1 MSTIKIPIYWIN
13 FLRDP
18 SIRVLKLGALQRDR
32 LEKIRRKKM
41 ELETL
46 QLEYQR
52 QEEDLHGLVSG
63 AHTEEEIDWA
73 NAEFNR
79 FIKP

>member
-1 MSTIKIPIYWIN
+1 MIKIPIYWTN
-13 FLRDP
+13 FLPDP

-32 LEKIRRKKM
+32 SEKIHRKKM
-41 ELETL
+41 EFEAL

-52 QEEDLHGLVSG
+52 QEEDLQELVSG
-63 AHTEEEIDWA
+63 SHTEEEVDWA

-79 FIKP
+79 FIKSY